1 MSRLPG
7 GVGAERSRHPPRGQG
22 AGLARAW
29 RARPATRWPRRAP
42 CGHRRR
48 RRRSEPPN
56 RAENTVRRT
65 IFVAAALAAVLTAG
79 GAAAQDYPNRPI
91 RLVVAF
97 AAGGT
102 TDFVAR
108 QLAEKAKASLG
119 QNIVVENK
127 PGANGA
133 IGSEYVAK
141 SEPDGY
147 TLFFS
152 TAGALAI
159 NPSMRSDLPYDP
171 IKDFTPIVP
180 VARNTVLFA
189 VNPTLGVATAQEM
202 IARAKEKPGTITVA
216 ITGVGAISHLAIEML
231 QVAAGIKLQYVPYR
245 GAGQAVADFIGGQ
258 LNAMSAEV
266 PVLMPQIKAG
276 KAAILAVSAQNRSD
290 VLPEVPTFAE
300 LGYPDVIADNWS
312 GVLAPPKTPAA
323 IVARL
328 NQAFNAEVRRR
339 FAENGVS
346 TIGGTPEDL
355 TELIKSETARWRKV
369 VKETGVKS
377 E

>member
-1 MSRLPG
+1 M
-7 GVGAERSRHPPRGQG
+7 
-22 AGLARAW
+22 
-29 RARPATRWPRRAP
+29 
-42 CGHRRR
+42 
-48 RRRSEPPN
+48 
-56 RAENTVRRT
+56 RRT
-65 IFVAAALAAVLTAG
+65 IFIAAALAAVLAAG

-108 QLAEKAKASLG
+108 QLAERAKASLG
-119 QNIVVENK
+119 QSIVVENK

-133 IGSEYVAK
+133 IGAEYVAK

-276 KAAILAVSAQNRSD
+276 KAKILAVSAQNRSD

-312 GVLAPPKTPAA
+312 GVLAPPKTPPA

-328 NQAFNAEVRRR
+328 NQAFNAVVRDPEVRRR

>member
-1 MSRLPG
+1 MIASA
-7 GVGAERSRHPPRGQG
+7 V
-22 AGLARAW
+22 
-29 RARPATRWPRRAP
+29 
-42 CGHRRR
+42 
-48 RRRSEPPN
+48 
-56 RAENTVRRT
+56 
-65 IFVAAALAAVLTAG
+65 AAVLAAG

-108 QLAEKAKASLG
+108 QIAEKAKASLG
-119 QNIVVENK
+119 QSIVVENQ

-133 IGSEYVAK
+133 IGADFVAK

-159 NPSMRSDLPYDP
+159 NPSMRNDLPYDP

-202 IARAKEKPGTITVA
+202 IARAKQQPGTITVA

-231 QVAAGIKLQYVPYR
+231 QLAAGIKLQYVPYR

-276 KAAILAVSAQNRSD
+276 KAKILAVSAQNRSD
-290 VLPEVPTFAE
+290 VLPDVPTFVE
-300 LGYPDVIADNWS
+300 LGYPDVVADNWS
-312 GVLAPPKTPAA
+312 GVLGPPGTPPA

-328 NQAFNAEVRRR
+328 NQAFNAVVRDPEVRRR
-339 FAENGVS
+339 FADNGVS

-369 VKETGVKS
+369 VRETGVKA

>member
-1 MSRLPG
+1 M
-7 GVGAERSRHPPRGQG
+7 
-22 AGLARAW
+22 
-29 RARPATRWPRRAP
+29 
-42 CGHRRR
+42 
-48 RRRSEPPN
+48 
-56 RAENTVRRT
+56 RRT
-65 IFVAAALAAVLTAG
+65 IFIAAALAAVLAAG

-108 QLAEKAKASLG
+108 QLADKAKASLG

-133 IGSEYVAK
+133 IGAEYVAK

-231 QVAAGIKLQYVPYR
+231 QIAAGIKLQYVPYR

-276 KAAILAVSAQNRSD
+276 KATILAVSAQNRSD

-300 LGYPDVIADNWS
+300 LGYPDVVADNWS

-328 NQAFNAEVRRR
+328 NQAFNAVVRDPEVRRR

>member
-1 MSRLPG
+1 
-7 GVGAERSRHPPRGQG
+7 V
-22 AGLARAW
+22 
-29 RARPATRWPRRAP
+29 
-42 CGHRRR
+42 
-48 RRRSEPPN
+48 RRSPII
-56 RAENTVRRT
+56 AAA
-65 IFVAAALAAVLTAG
+65 VAAILAAG
-79 GAAAQDYPNRPI
+79 GAAAQDYPSRPI

-108 QLAEKAKASLG
+108 QIAEKAKASLG
-119 QNIVVENK
+119 QSIVVENK

-133 IGSEYVAK
+133 IGADFVAK
-141 SEPDGY
+141 AEPDGY

-180 VARNTVLFA
+180 IARNTVLFA

-231 QVAAGIKLQYVPYR
+231 QLAAGIKLQYVPYR

-276 KAAILAVSAQNRSD
+276 KAKILAVSAQSRSD
-290 VLPEVPTFAE
+290 VLPDVPTFAE
-300 LGYPDVIADNWS
+300 LGYPDVVADNWS
-312 GVLAPPKTPAA
+312 GVLAPPNTPPA
-323 IVARL
+323 IVAKL
-328 NQAFNAEVRRR
+328 NQAFNVVVRDPEVRRR

-346 TIGGTPEDL
+346 TMGGTPEEL
-355 TELIKSETARWRKV
+355 TELIRSETARWRKV
-369 VKETGVKS
+369 VKETGVKA

>member
-1 MSRLPG
+1 M
-7 GVGAERSRHPPRGQG
+7 
-22 AGLARAW
+22 
-29 RARPATRWPRRAP
+29 
-42 CGHRRR
+42 
-48 RRRSEPPN
+48 RRSS
-56 RAENTVRRT
+56 
-65 IFVAAALAAVLTAG
+65 IIAAALAAVLAAG

-108 QLAEKAKASLG
+108 QLAERAKASLG

-133 IGSEYVAK
+133 IGAEYVAK

-231 QVAAGIKLQYVPYR
+231 QIAAGIKLQYVPYR

-276 KAAILAVSAQNRSD
+276 KAKILAVSAQNRSE

-300 LGYPDVIADNWS
+300 LGYPDVVADNWS
-312 GVLAPPKTPAA
+312 GVLAPPKTPPA

-328 NQAFNAEVRRR
+328 NQAFNAVVRDPEVRRR

-369 VKETGVKS
+369 VKETGVKG

>member
-1 MSRLPG
+1 
-7 GVGAERSRHPPRGQG
+7 V
-22 AGLARAW
+22 
-29 RARPATRWPRRAP
+29 
-42 CGHRRR
+42 
-48 RRRSEPPN
+48 RRSS
-56 RAENTVRRT
+56 
-65 IFVAAALAAVLTAG
+65 FVAAALAAALAAG

-108 QLAEKAKASLG
+108 QLAERAKASLG
-119 QNIVVENK
+119 QSIVVENK

-133 IGSEYVAK
+133 IGAEYVAK

-159 NPSMRSDLPYDP
+159 NPTMRSDLPYDP

-231 QVAAGIKLQYVPYR
+231 QIAAGIKLQYVPYR

-276 KAAILAVSAQNRSD
+276 KATILAVSAQNRSD

-328 NQAFNAEVRRR
+328 NQAFNAVVRDPEVRRR

>member
-1 MSRLPG
+1 
-7 GVGAERSRHPPRGQG
+7 V
-22 AGLARAW
+22 
-29 RARPATRWPRRAP
+29 
-42 CGHRRR
+42 
-48 RRRSEPPN
+48 RRSSF
-56 RAENTVRRT
+56 
-65 IFVAAALAAVLTAG
+65 IAAALAAVLAAG

-108 QLAEKAKASLG
+108 QLAERAKASLG
-119 QNIVVENK
+119 QSIVVENK

-133 IGSEYVAK
+133 IGAEYVAK

-159 NPSMRSDLPYDP
+159 NPTMRSDLPYDP

-276 KAAILAVSAQNRSD
+276 KATILAVSAQNRSD

-328 NQAFNAEVRRR
+328 NQAFNAVVRDPEVRRR

>member
-1 MSRLPG
+1 
-7 GVGAERSRHPPRGQG
+7 V
-22 AGLARAW
+22 
-29 RARPATRWPRRAP
+29 
-42 CGHRRR
+42 
-48 RRRSEPPN
+48 RRSS
-56 RAENTVRRT
+56 
-65 IFVAAALAAVLTAG
+65 FVAAVLAAALAAG

-108 QLAEKAKASLG
+108 QLAERAKASLG
-119 QNIVVENK
+119 QSIVVENK

-133 IGSEYVAK
+133 IGAEYVAK

-159 NPSMRSDLPYDP
+159 NPTMRSDLPYDP

-231 QVAAGIKLQYVPYR
+231 QIAAGIKLQYVPYR

-276 KAAILAVSAQNRSD
+276 KATILAVSAQNRSD

-328 NQAFNAEVRRR
+328 NQAFNAVVRDPEVRRR

>member
-1 MSRLPG
+1 M
-7 GVGAERSRHPPRGQG
+7 
-22 AGLARAW
+22 
-29 RARPATRWPRRAP
+29 
-42 CGHRRR
+42 
-48 RRRSEPPN
+48 RRSS
-56 RAENTVRRT
+56 
-65 IFVAAALAAVLTAG
+65 FVAAVLAAALAAG

-108 QLAEKAKASLG
+108 QLAERAKASLG
-119 QNIVVENK
+119 QSIVVENK

-133 IGSEYVAK
+133 IGAEYVAK

-159 NPSMRSDLPYDP
+159 NPTMRSDLPYDP

-231 QVAAGIKLQYVPYR
+231 QIAAGIKLQYVPYR

-276 KAAILAVSAQNRSD
+276 KAKILAVSAQNRSD

-328 NQAFNAEVRRR
+328 NQAFNAVVRDPEVRRR